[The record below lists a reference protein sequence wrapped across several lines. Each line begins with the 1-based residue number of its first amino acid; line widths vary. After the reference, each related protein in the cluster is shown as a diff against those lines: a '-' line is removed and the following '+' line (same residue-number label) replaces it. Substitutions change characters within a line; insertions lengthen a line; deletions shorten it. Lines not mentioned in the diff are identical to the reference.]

1 MNIAF
6 LFYCPIVPHIGG
18 VQRVTDVLTKEFVK
32 RGHNV
37 IFICTESRNMDD
49 AYQNYSATQIYLDSN
64 KNEEEFIADYCK
76 ILHTNDIDVVISQ
89 EAQKESLLLLANTP
103 ICVKRISVVHINPYA
118 IIGNERRI
126 KRAIRSRRLV
136 TNLAKYLVML
146 FPHIARQYYRLKENK
161 FYRRILGVS
170 DKLVLLSPSFVEL
183 LKKNIPNISNRKLV
197 TIGNPNTFVPKHE
210 VETKENLIICVA
222 RLSEAQKNVRDFILV
237 WQQLYKY
244 NPMWKAVIVGDGPD
258 RGLLESF
265 AKKKGVRNLSFVGR
279 VENVGNYYQ
288 RAKFVCMTSIYE
300 GWGMVLTEGMS
311 YGCVP
316 CVYGSYGAAFDIVD
330 DGVNGIISTPF
341 RPKEMA
347 DRIQTLINDESRLVQ
362 MSSSAIEKVKDF
374 NADKVADKW
383 DALFD
388 ELLYE

>member
-170 DKLVLLSPSFVEL
+170 DKLVFLSPSFVEL
-183 LKKNIPNISNRKLV
+183 LKENIPDISSRKLAA
-197 TIGNPNTFVPKHE
+197 IGNPNTFVPKHE
-210 VETKENLIICVA
+210 VGTKENLIICVA
-222 RLSEAQKNVRDFILV
+222 RLSEVQKNVRDFILV
-237 WQQLYKY
+237 WQQLYKD
-244 NPMWKAVIVGDGPD
+244 NPKWKAIIVGDGPD
-258 RGLLESF
+258 RGMLESF

-347 DRIQTLINDESRLVQ
+347 DRIQTLINDESRLAQ
-362 MSSSAIEKVKDF
+362 ISSSAIEKVKDF

-383 DALFD
+383 NALFGSL
-388 ELLYE
+388 EE

>member
-18 VQRVTDVLTKEFVK
+18 VQRVTDVLAKEFER

-37 IFICTESRNMDD
+37 IFICTESQNRDD
-49 AYQNYSATQIYLDSN
+49 VYPYYSAKQIYLDSN
-64 KNEEEFIADYCK
+64 KNDEEFTADYCK
-76 ILHTNDIDVVISQ
+76 ILQTNDINVVISQ
-89 EAQKESLLLLANTP
+89 EARSDSLLLLENTP

-146 FPHIARQYYRLKENK
+146 FPHIARRYYRFKENK

-170 DKLVLLSPSFVEL
+170 DKLVFLSPSFVEL
-183 LKKNIPNISNRKLV
+183 LKENIPDISSRKLAA
-197 TIGNPNTFVPKHE
+197 IGNPNTFVPKHE
-210 VETKENLIICVA
+210 AGTKENLIICVA
-222 RLSEAQKNVRDFILV
+222 RLSEVQKNVRDFILV
-237 WQQLYKY
+237 WQQLYKD
-244 NPMWKAVIVGDGPD
+244 NPKWKAIIVGDGPD
-258 RGLLESF
+258 RGMLESF

-383 DALFD
+383 DALFGSL
-388 ELLYE
+388 EE

>member
-183 LKKNIPNISNRKLV
+183 LKENIPNISNRKLV

-210 VETKENLIICVA
+210 VGTKENLIICVA
-222 RLSEAQKNVRDFILV
+222 RLSEAPKNVRDFILV

-347 DRIQTLINDESRLVQ
+347 DRIQTLINDESRLAQ
-362 MSSSAIEKVKDF
+362 ISSSAIEKVKDF

-383 DALFD
+383 DALFGSL
-388 ELLYE
+388 EE

>member
-183 LKKNIPNISNRKLV
+183 LKENIPNISNRKLV

-210 VETKENLIICVA
+210 VGTKENLIICVA

-341 RPKEMA
+341 KPKEMA

-383 DALFD
+383 DALFGSL
-388 ELLYE
+388 EE

>member
-49 AYQNYSATQIYLDSN
+49 AYQIYSATQIYLDSN

-136 TNLAKYLVML
+136 TNLAKYLVMF
-146 FPHIARQYYRLKENK
+146 FPHIARQYYRFKENK

-170 DKLVLLSPSFVEL
+170 DKLVFLSPSFVEL
-183 LKKNIPNISNRKLV
+183 LKENIPDISSRKLAA
-197 TIGNPNTFVPKHE
+197 IGNPNTFVPKHE
-210 VETKENLIICVA
+210 VGTKENLIICVA
-222 RLSEAQKNVRDFILV
+222 RLSEVQKNVRDFILV
-237 WQQLYKY
+237 WQQLYKD
-244 NPMWKAVIVGDGPD
+244 NPKWKAIIVGDGPD
-258 RGLLESF
+258 RGMLESF

-347 DRIQTLINDESRLVQ
+347 DRIQTLINDESRLAQ

-383 DALFD
+383 DALFGSL
-388 ELLYE
+388 EE

>member
-18 VQRVTDVLTKEFVK
+18 VQRVTDVLAKEFVK

-37 IFICTESRNMDD
+37 VFICTESRNMDD

-146 FPHIARQYYRLKENK
+146 FPHIARRYYRFKENK

-170 DKLVLLSPSFVEL
+170 DKLVFLSPSFVEL
-183 LKKNIPNISNRKLV
+183 LKENIPDISSRKLAA
-197 TIGNPNTFVPKHE
+197 IGNPNTFVPKHE
-210 VETKENLIICVA
+210 VRTKENLIICVA
-222 RLSEAQKNVRDFILV
+222 RLSEVPKNVRDFILV
-237 WQQLYKY
+237 WQQLYKD
-244 NPMWKAVIVGDGPD
+244 NPKWKAIIVGDGPD
-258 RGLLESF
+258 RGMLESF

-347 DRIQTLINDESRLVQ
+347 DRIQTLINDESRLAQ

-383 DALFD
+383 DALFGSL
-388 ELLYE
+388 EE

>member
-183 LKKNIPNISNRKLV
+183 LKENIPNISNRKLV

-210 VETKENLIICVA
+210 VGTKENLIICVA
-222 RLSEAQKNVRDFILV
+222 RLSEAPKNVRDFILV

-244 NPMWKAVIVGDGPD
+244 NPKWKAIIVGDGPD
-258 RGLLESF
+258 RGMLESF

-347 DRIQTLINDESRLVQ
+347 DRIQTLINNESRLAQ

-383 DALFD
+383 DALFGSL
-388 ELLYE
+388 EE

>member
-18 VQRVTDVLTKEFVK
+18 VQRVTDVLAKEFER

-37 IFICTESRNMDD
+37 IFICTESQNRDD
-49 AYQNYSATQIYLDSN
+49 VYPYYSAKQIYLDSN
-64 KNEEEFIADYCK
+64 KNDEEFTADYCK
-76 ILHTNDIDVVISQ
+76 ILQTNDINVVISQ
-89 EAQKESLLLLANTP
+89 EARSNSLLLLENTP

-118 IIGNERRI
+118 IIRNEQRI

-136 TNLAKYLVML
+136 TNLAKYLVMF
-146 FPHIARQYYRLKENK
+146 FPHIARQYYRFKENK

-170 DKLVLLSPSFVEL
+170 DKLVFLSPSFVEL
-183 LKKNIPNISNRKLV
+183 LKENIPDISSRKLAA
-197 TIGNPNTFVPKHE
+197 IGNPNTFVPKHE
-210 VETKENLIICVA
+210 VGTKENLIICVA
-222 RLSEAQKNVRDFILV
+222 RLSEVQKNVRDFILV
-237 WQQLYKY
+237 WQQLYKD
-244 NPMWKAVIVGDGPD
+244 NPKWKAIIVGDGPD
-258 RGLLESF
+258 RGMLESF

-383 DALFD
+383 DALFGSL
-388 ELLYE
+388 EE

>member
-183 LKKNIPNISNRKLV
+183 LKENIPDISSRKLAA
-197 TIGNPNTFVPKHE
+197 IGNPNTFVPKHE
-210 VETKENLIICVA
+210 VGTKENLIICVA
-222 RLSEAQKNVRDFILV
+222 RLSEVPKNVRDFILV
-237 WQQLYKY
+237 WQQLYKD
-244 NPMWKAVIVGDGPD
+244 NPKWKAIIVGDGPD
-258 RGLLESF
+258 RGMLESF

-347 DRIQTLINDESRLVQ
+347 DRIQTLINDESRLAQ
-362 MSSSAIEKVKDF
+362 ISSSAIEKVKDF

-383 DALFD
+383 NALFGSL
-388 ELLYE
+388 EE

>member
-18 VQRVTDVLTKEFVK
+18 VQRVTDVLAKEFER

-37 IFICTESRNMDD
+37 IFICTESQNRDD
-49 AYQNYSATQIYLDSN
+49 VYPYYSAKQIYLDSN
-64 KNEEEFIADYCK
+64 KNDEEFTADYCK
-76 ILHTNDIDVVISQ
+76 ILQTNDINVVISQ
-89 EAQKESLLLLANTP
+89 EARSDSLLLLENTP

-118 IIGNERRI
+118 IIRNEQRI

-170 DKLVLLSPSFVEL
+170 DKLVFLSPSFVEL
-183 LKKNIPNISNRKLV
+183 LKENIPDISSRKLAA
-197 TIGNPNTFVPKHE
+197 IGNPNTFVPKHE
-210 VETKENLIICVA
+210 VGTKENLIICVA
-222 RLSEAQKNVRDFILV
+222 RLSEVQKNVRDFILV
-237 WQQLYKY
+237 WQQLYKD
-244 NPMWKAVIVGDGPD
+244 NPKWKAVIVGDGPD
-258 RGLLESF
+258 RGMLESF

-288 RAKFVCMTSIYE
+288 RAKFVCLTSIYE

-383 DALFD
+383 DALFGSL
-388 ELLYE
+388 EE

>member
-18 VQRVTDVLTKEFVK
+18 VQRVTDVLAKEFER

-37 IFICTESRNMDD
+37 IFICTESQNRDD
-49 AYQNYSATQIYLDSN
+49 VYPYYSAKQIYLDSN
-64 KNEEEFIADYCK
+64 KNDEEFTADYCK
-76 ILHTNDIDVVISQ
+76 ILQTNDINVVISQ
-89 EAQKESLLLLANTP
+89 EARSDSLLLLENTP

-146 FPHIARQYYRLKENK
+146 FPHIARQYYRFKENK

-170 DKLVLLSPSFVEL
+170 DKLVFLSPSFVEL
-183 LKKNIPNISNRKLV
+183 LKENIPNISNRKLV
-197 TIGNPNTFVPKHE
+197 TIGNPNTFVPKYE
-210 VETKENLIICVA
+210 VGTKENLIICVA
-222 RLSEAQKNVRDFILV
+222 RLSEAPKNVRDFILV

-383 DALFD
+383 DALFGSL
-388 ELLYE
+388 EE

>member
-222 RLSEAQKNVRDFILV
+222 RLSEAPKNVRDFILV

-316 CVYGSYGAAFDIVD
+316 CVYGSYGAAFDIID

-347 DRIQTLINDESRLVQ
+347 DRIQTLINDGSRLAQ

-383 DALFD
+383 DALFGSL
-388 ELLYE
+388 EE

>member
-18 VQRVTDVLTKEFVK
+18 VQRVTDVLAKEFER

-37 IFICTESRNMDD
+37 IFICTESRNRDD
-49 AYQNYSATQIYLDSN
+49 AYPYYSAKQIYLDSN
-64 KNEEEFIADYCK
+64 KNDEEFTADYCK
-76 ILHTNDIDVVISQ
+76 ILQTNDINVVISQ
-89 EAQKESLLLLANTP
+89 EARTNSLLLLENTP

-118 IIGNERRI
+118 IIRNELRI

-136 TNLAKYLVML
+136 TNVAKYLVMF
-146 FPHIARQYYRLKENK
+146 FPHIARQYYRFKENK

-170 DKLVLLSPSFVEL
+170 DKLVFLSPSFVEL
-183 LKKNIPNISNRKLV
+183 LKENIPDISSRKLAA
-197 TIGNPNTFVPKHE
+197 IGNPNTFVPKHE
-210 VETKENLIICVA
+210 VGTKENLIICVA
-222 RLSEAQKNVRDFILV
+222 RLSEVPKNIRDFILV
-237 WQQLYKY
+237 WQQLYKD
-244 NPMWKAVIVGDGPD
+244 NPKWKAIIVGDGPD
-258 RGLLESF
+258 REMLESF
-265 AKKKGVRNLSFVGR
+265 TKKKGVRNLSFVGR

-383 DALFD
+383 DALFGSL
-388 ELLYE
+388 EE

>member
-118 IIGNERRI
+118 IIENERRI

-183 LKKNIPNISNRKLV
+183 LKENIPNISNRKLV

-210 VETKENLIICVA
+210 VGTKENLIICVA
-222 RLSEAQKNVRDFILV
+222 RLSEAPKNVRDFILV

-341 RPKEMA
+341 KPKEMA

-383 DALFD
+383 DALFGSL
-388 ELLYE
+388 EE

>member
-18 VQRVTDVLTKEFVK
+18 VQRVTDVLAKEFER

-37 IFICTESRNMDD
+37 IFICTESQNRDD
-49 AYQNYSATQIYLDSN
+49 VYPYYSAKQIYLDSN

-136 TNLAKYLVML
+136 TNLAKYLVMF
-146 FPHIARQYYRLKENK
+146 FPHIARQYYRFKENK

-170 DKLVLLSPSFVEL
+170 DKLVFLSPSFVEL
-183 LKKNIPNISNRKLV
+183 LKENIPDISSRKLAA
-197 TIGNPNTFVPKHE
+197 IGNPNTFVPKHE
-210 VETKENLIICVA
+210 VGTKENLIICVA
-222 RLSEAQKNVRDFILV
+222 RLSEVPKNVRDFILV
-237 WQQLYKY
+237 WQQLYKD
-244 NPMWKAVIVGDGPD
+244 NPKWKAIIVGDGPD
-258 RGLLESF
+258 RGMLESF
-265 AKKKGVRNLSFVGR
+265 AKEKGVRNLSFVGR

-288 RAKFVCMTSIYE
+288 RAKFVCLTSIYE

-347 DRIQTLINDESRLVQ
+347 DRIQTLINDESRLAQ

-383 DALFD
+383 DALFGSL
-388 ELLYE
+388 EE

>member
-126 KRAIRSRRLV
+126 KRAIRNRRLV

-183 LKKNIPNISNRKLV
+183 LKENIPNISNRKLV

-210 VETKENLIICVA
+210 VGTKENLIICVA
-222 RLSEAQKNVRDFILV
+222 RLSEVPKNVRDFILV
-237 WQQLYKY
+237 WQQLYKD
-244 NPMWKAVIVGDGPD
+244 NPKWKAIIVGDGPD
-258 RGLLESF
+258 RGMLESF

-383 DALFD
+383 DALFGSL
-388 ELLYE
+388 EE

>member
-170 DKLVLLSPSFVEL
+170 DKLVFLSPSFVEL
-183 LKKNIPNISNRKLV
+183 LKENIPDISSRKLAA
-197 TIGNPNTFVPKHE
+197 IGNPNTFVPKHE
-210 VETKENLIICVA
+210 VGTKENLIICVA
-222 RLSEAQKNVRDFILV
+222 RLSEAQKNIRDFILV
-237 WQQLYKY
+237 WQQLYKD
-244 NPMWKAVIVGDGPD
+244 NPKWKAIIVGDGPD
-258 RGLLESF
+258 RGMLESF

-347 DRIQTLINDESRLVQ
+347 DRIQTLINDESRLAQ
-362 MSSSAIEKVKDF
+362 ISSSAIEKVKDF

-383 DALFD
+383 DALFGSL
-388 ELLYE
+388 EE

>member
-37 IFICTESRNMDD
+37 IFICTESRNRDD

-103 ICVKRISVVHINPYA
+103 ICVKRISVVHINPYG
-118 IIGNERRI
+118 IVNNERRI
-126 KRAIRSRRLV
+126 KRGLHTKRIFSL
-136 TNLAKYLVML
+136 LAKYLVL
-146 FPHIARQYYRLKENK
+146 AFPNIARGRYIRKEK
-161 FYRRILGVS
+161 LLYRRLFAVS
-170 DKLVLLSPSFVEL
+170 DKLVFLSKASVEIVKQYDTTLLPQ
-183 LKKNIPNISNRKLV
+183 KL
-197 TIGNPNTFVPKHE
+197 TAIGNPNAPLSKQILRE
-210 VETKENLIICVA
+210 KENLIICVA
-222 RLSEAQKNVRDFILV
+222 RLSEVPKNIRDFIDV
-237 WQQLYKY
+237 WESLCKR
-244 NPMWKAVIVGDGPD
+244 NPTWRAEIIGDGPD
-258 RGLLESF
+258 RDFLERY
-265 AKKKGVRNLSFVGR
+265 AERTN
-279 VENVGNYYQ
+279 VENLKFIGEVKNVTDYYQ

-347 DRIQTLINDESRLVQ
+347 DRIQTLINDGSRLAQ

-383 DALFD
+383 DALFGSL
-388 ELLYE
+388 EE

>member
-146 FPHIARQYYRLKENK
+146 FPHIARQYYRFKENK

-183 LKKNIPNISNRKLV
+183 LKENIPNISNRKLV

-210 VETKENLIICVA
+210 VGTKENLIICVA
-222 RLSEAQKNVRDFILV
+222 RLSEAPKNVRDFILV

-347 DRIQTLINDESRLVQ
+347 DRIQTLINDESRLAQ

-383 DALFD
+383 DALFGSL
-388 ELLYE
+388 EE

>member
-118 IIGNERRI
+118 IIRNEQRI

-136 TNLAKYLVML
+136 TNLAKYLVMF
-146 FPHIARQYYRLKENK
+146 FPHIARQYYRFKENK

-170 DKLVLLSPSFVEL
+170 DKLVFLSPSFLEL
-183 LKKNIPNISNRKLV
+183 LKENIPDISSRKLAA
-197 TIGNPNTFVPKHE
+197 IGNPNTFVPKHE
-210 VETKENLIICVA
+210 VGTKENLIICVA
-222 RLSEAQKNVRDFILV
+222 RLSEVPKNVRDFILV
-237 WQQLYKY
+237 WQQLYKD
-244 NPMWKAVIVGDGPD
+244 NPKWKAIIVGDGPD
-258 RGLLESF
+258 RGMLESF

-383 DALFD
+383 DALFGSL
-388 ELLYE
+388 EE

>member
-183 LKKNIPNISNRKLV
+183 LKENIPNISNRKLV

-210 VETKENLIICVA
+210 VGTKENLIICVA
-222 RLSEAQKNVRDFILV
+222 ILSEAPKNVRDFILV

-341 RPKEMA
+341 KPKEMA

-383 DALFD
+383 DALFGSL
-388 ELLYE
+388 EE

>member
-183 LKKNIPNISNRKLV
+183 LKENIPNISNRKLV

-210 VETKENLIICVA
+210 AGTKENLIICVA
-222 RLSEAQKNVRDFILV
+222 RLSEAPKNVRDFILV

-341 RPKEMA
+341 KPKEMA

-383 DALFD
+383 DALFGSL
-388 ELLYE
+388 EE

>member
-170 DKLVLLSPSFVEL
+170 DKLVLLSPSFVKL
-183 LKKNIPNISNRKLV
+183 LKENIPNISNRKLV

-210 VETKENLIICVA
+210 VGTKENLIICVA
-222 RLSEAQKNVRDFILV
+222 RLSEAPKNVRDFILV

-341 RPKEMA
+341 KPKEMA

-383 DALFD
+383 DALFGSL
-388 ELLYE
+388 EE

>member
-49 AYQNYSATQIYLDSN
+49 AYQNYSATQIYLDSY

-118 IIGNERRI
+118 IIRNEQRI

-136 TNLAKYLVML
+136 TNLAKYLVMF
-146 FPHIARQYYRLKENK
+146 FPHIARQYYRFKENK

-170 DKLVLLSPSFVEL
+170 DKLVFLSPSFLEL
-183 LKKNIPNISNRKLV
+183 LKENIPDISSRKLAA
-197 TIGNPNTFVPKHE
+197 IGNPNTFVPKHE
-210 VETKENLIICVA
+210 VGTKENLIICVA
-222 RLSEAQKNVRDFILV
+222 RLSEVPKNVRDFILV
-237 WQQLYKY
+237 WQQLYKD
-244 NPMWKAVIVGDGPD
+244 NPKWKAIIVGDGPD
-258 RGLLESF
+258 RGMLESF

-383 DALFD
+383 DALFGSL
-388 ELLYE
+388 EE

>member
-183 LKKNIPNISNRKLV
+183 LKENIPNISNRKLV

-210 VETKENLIICVA
+210 VGTKENLIICVA
-222 RLSEAQKNVRDFILV
+222 RLSEAPKNVRDFILV

-347 DRIQTLINDESRLVQ
+347 DRIQTLINDESRLAQ

-383 DALFD
+383 DALFGSL
-388 ELLYE
+388 EE

>member
-183 LKKNIPNISNRKLV
+183 LKENIPNISNRKLV

-210 VETKENLIICVA
+210 VGTKENLIICVA
-222 RLSEAQKNVRDFILV
+222 RLSEAPKNVRDFILV

-341 RPKEMA
+341 KPKEMA

-383 DALFD
+383 DALFVSL
-388 ELLYE
+388 EE

>member
-170 DKLVLLSPSFVEL
+170 DKLVFLSPSFVEL
-183 LKKNIPNISNRKLV
+183 LKENIPDISSRKLAA
-197 TIGNPNTFVPKHE
+197 IGNPNTFVPKHE
-210 VETKENLIICVA
+210 VGTKENLIICVA
-222 RLSEAQKNVRDFILV
+222 RLSEVPKNVRDFILV
-237 WQQLYKY
+237 WQQLYKD
-244 NPMWKAVIVGDGPD
+244 NPKWKAIIVGDGPD
-258 RGLLESF
+258 RGMLESF

-341 RPKEMA
+341 KPKEMA

-383 DALFD
+383 DALFGSL
-388 ELLYE
+388 EE

>member
-49 AYQNYSATQIYLDSN
+49 AYQNYSAKQIYLDSN
-64 KNEEEFIADYCK
+64 KNDEEFTADYCK
-76 ILHTNDIDVVISQ
+76 ILQTNDINVVISQ
-89 EAQKESLLLLANTP
+89 EARSDSLLLLENTP

-183 LKKNIPNISNRKLV
+183 LKENIPNISNRKLV
-197 TIGNPNTFVPKHE
+197 TIGNPNTFVPKYE
-210 VETKENLIICVA
+210 VGTKENLIICVA
-222 RLSEAQKNVRDFILV
+222 RLSEAPKNVRDFILV

-288 RAKFVCMTSIYE
+288 RAKFVCLTSIYE

-347 DRIQTLINDESRLVQ
+347 DRIQTLINDESRLAQ

-383 DALFD
+383 DALFGSL
-388 ELLYE
+388 EE

>member
-18 VQRVTDVLTKEFVK
+18 VQRVTDVLAKEFER

-37 IFICTESRNMDD
+37 IFICTESQNRDD
-49 AYQNYSATQIYLDSN
+49 VYPYYSAKQIYLDSN
-64 KNEEEFIADYCK
+64 KNDEEFTADYCK
-76 ILHTNDIDVVISQ
+76 ILQTNDINVVISQ
-89 EAQKESLLLLANTP
+89 EARSDSLLLLENTP

-170 DKLVLLSPSFVEL
+170 DKLVFLSPSFVEL
-183 LKKNIPNISNRKLV
+183 LKENIPNISNRKLV

-210 VETKENLIICVA
+210 VGTKENLIICVA
-222 RLSEAQKNVRDFILV
+222 RLSEAPKNVRDFILV

-258 RGLLESF
+258 RGMLESF

-383 DALFD
+383 DALFGSL
-388 ELLYE
+388 EE

>member
-18 VQRVTDVLTKEFVK
+18 VQRVTDVLAKEFER

-37 IFICTESRNMDD
+37 IFICTESQNRDD
-49 AYQNYSATQIYLDSN
+49 VYPYYSAKQIYLDSN
-64 KNEEEFIADYCK
+64 KNDEEFTADYCK
-76 ILHTNDIDVVISQ
+76 ILQTNDINVVISQ
-89 EAQKESLLLLANTP
+89 EARSDSLLLLENTP

-118 IIGNERRI
+118 IIRNEQRI

-136 TNLAKYLVML
+136 TNLAKYLVMF
-146 FPHIARQYYRLKENK
+146 FPHIARQYYWFKENK

-170 DKLVLLSPSFVEL
+170 DKLVFLSPSFVEL
-183 LKKNIPNISNRKLV
+183 LKENIPDISSRKLAA
-197 TIGNPNTFVPKHE
+197 IGNPNTFVPKHE
-210 VETKENLIICVA
+210 VGTKENLIICVA
-222 RLSEAQKNVRDFILV
+222 RLSEVQKNVRDFILV
-237 WQQLYKY
+237 WQQLYKD
-244 NPMWKAVIVGDGPD
+244 NPKWKAIIVGDGPD
-258 RGLLESF
+258 RGMLESF

-383 DALFD
+383 DALFGSL
-388 ELLYE
+388 EE

>member
-183 LKKNIPNISNRKLV
+183 LKENIPNISNRKLV

-210 VETKENLIICVA
+210 VGTKENLIICVA
-222 RLSEAQKNVRDFILV
+222 RLSEAPKNVRDFILV
-237 WQQLYKY
+237 WQQLYKD
-244 NPMWKAVIVGDGPD
+244 NPKWKAIIVGDGPD
-258 RGLLESF
+258 RGMLESF

-347 DRIQTLINDESRLVQ
+347 DRIQTLINDESRLAQ

-383 DALFD
+383 DALFGSL
-388 ELLYE
+388 EE

>member
-146 FPHIARQYYRLKENK
+146 FPHIARQYYRFKENK

-170 DKLVLLSPSFVEL
+170 DKLVFLSPSFVEL
-183 LKKNIPNISNRKLV
+183 LKENIPDISSRKLAA
-197 TIGNPNTFVPKHE
+197 IGNPNTFVPKHE
-210 VETKENLIICVA
+210 VGTKENLIICVA
-222 RLSEAQKNVRDFILV
+222 RLSEVQKNVRDFILV
-237 WQQLYKY
+237 WQQLYKD
-244 NPMWKAVIVGDGPD
+244 NPKWKAIIVGDGPD
-258 RGLLESF
+258 RGMLESF

-383 DALFD
+383 DALFGSL
-388 ELLYE
+388 EE

>member
-18 VQRVTDVLTKEFVK
+18 VQRVTDVLAKEFER

-37 IFICTESRNMDD
+37 IFICTESQNRDD
-49 AYQNYSATQIYLDSN
+49 VYPYYSAKQIYLDSN
-64 KNEEEFIADYCK
+64 KNDEEFTADYCK
-76 ILHTNDIDVVISQ
+76 ILQTNDINVVISQ
-89 EAQKESLLLLANTP
+89 EARSDSLLLLENTP

-170 DKLVLLSPSFVEL
+170 DKLVFLSPSFVEL
-183 LKKNIPNISNRKLV
+183 LKENIPNISNRKLV

-210 VETKENLIICVA
+210 VGTKENLIICVA
-222 RLSEAQKNVRDFILV
+222 RLSEAPKNVRDFILV

-258 RGLLESF
+258 RGMLESF

-288 RAKFVCMTSIYE
+288 RAKFVCLTSIYE

-383 DALFD
+383 DALFGSL
-388 ELLYE
+388 EE

>member
-18 VQRVTDVLTKEFVK
+18 VQRVTDVLAKEFER

-37 IFICTESRNMDD
+37 IFICTESQNRDD
-49 AYQNYSATQIYLDSN
+49 VYPYYSAKQIYLDSN
-64 KNEEEFIADYCK
+64 KNDEEFTADYCK
-76 ILHTNDIDVVISQ
+76 ILQTNDINVVINQ
-89 EAQKESLLLLANTP
+89 EARSDSLLLLENTP

-118 IIGNERRI
+118 IIRNEQRI

-136 TNLAKYLVML
+136 TNLAKYLVMF
-146 FPHIARQYYRLKENK
+146 FPHIARQYYRFKENK

-170 DKLVLLSPSFVEL
+170 DKLVFLSPSFVEL
-183 LKKNIPNISNRKLV
+183 LKENIPDISSRKLAA
-197 TIGNPNTFVPKHE
+197 IGNPNTFVPKHE
-210 VETKENLIICVA
+210 VGTKENLIICVA
-222 RLSEAQKNVRDFILV
+222 RLSEVPKNVRDFILV
-237 WQQLYKY
+237 WQQLYKD
-244 NPMWKAVIVGDGPD
+244 NPKWKAIIVGDGPD
-258 RGLLESF
+258 RGMLESF

-383 DALFD
+383 DALFGSL
-388 ELLYE
+388 EE

>member
-126 KRAIRSRRLV
+126 KRAIRNRRLV

-183 LKKNIPNISNRKLV
+183 LKENIPNISNRKLV

-210 VETKENLIICVA
+210 VGTKENLIICVA
-222 RLSEAQKNVRDFILV
+222 RLSEVPKNVRDFILV
-237 WQQLYKY
+237 WQQLYKD
-244 NPMWKAVIVGDGPD
+244 NPKWKAIIVGDGPD
-258 RGLLESF
+258 RGMLESF
-265 AKKKGVRNLSFVGR
+265 ANKKGVRNLSFVGR

-383 DALFD
+383 DALFGSL
-388 ELLYE
+388 EE

>member
-18 VQRVTDVLTKEFVK
+18 VQRVTDVLAKEFER

-37 IFICTESRNMDD
+37 IFICTESQNRDD
-49 AYQNYSATQIYLDSN
+49 VYPYYSAKQIYLDSN
-64 KNEEEFIADYCK
+64 KNDEEFTADYCK
-76 ILHTNDIDVVISQ
+76 ILQTNDINVVISQ
-89 EAQKESLLLLANTP
+89 EARSDSLLLLENTP

-146 FPHIARQYYRLKENK
+146 FPHIARQYYRFKENK

-170 DKLVLLSPSFVEL
+170 DKLVFLSPSFVEL
-183 LKKNIPNISNRKLV
+183 LKENIPNISNRKLV

-210 VETKENLIICVA
+210 VGTKENLIICVA

-341 RPKEMA
+341 KPKEMA

-383 DALFD
+383 DALFGSL
-388 ELLYE
+388 EE

>member
-183 LKKNIPNISNRKLV
+183 LKENIPNISNRKLV

-210 VETKENLIICVA
+210 VGTKENLIICVA
-222 RLSEAQKNVRDFILV
+222 RLSEAPKNVRDFILV

-341 RPKEMA
+341 KPKEMA

-362 MSSSAIEKVKDF
+362 MSSSAIEIVKDF

-383 DALFD
+383 DALFGSL
-388 ELLYE
+388 EE